1 MFISV
6 VVSINKQD
14 DIRNGFRSELVDPVM
29 KVFGFK
35 TRIENP
41 KKYIELG
48 EERNH
53 TPRDEIKKA
62 TFINMFE
69 SKVKQADDQVEMVN
83 NLKFINNLLESMTW
97 LLDNRY
103 QSLKGSGDA
112 EYYSIEVI

>member
-1 MFISV
+1 
-6 VVSINKQD
+6 
-14 DIRNGFRSELVDPVM
+14 M

-48 EERNH
+48 EENNK
-53 TPRDEIKKA
+53 TPREEKS

-103 QSLKGSGDA
+103 RSLKESSDA
-112 EYYSIEVI
+112 EYYNIEAI